1 MLDWQPTKEFLEM
14 SVRILYVVLS
24 NTPITLNDK
33 LWAAS
38 VSIPLVCGIILY
50 G

>member
-1 MLDWQPTKEFLEM
+1 MTVQ
-14 SVRILYVVLS
+14 ILYVVLS
-24 NTPITLNDK
+24 NTPTTLNVK

-38 VSIPLVCGIILY
+38 VSISLVCGVILY